1 FAIAASSTAV
11 SKPGNTNALPQRK
24 PAAARP
30 QFHHPTDDFVAGN
43 QRELA
48 PRQLAVHHVQIG
60 AADTAGFDLKA
71 QLAGAGTGCR
81 AIDQFERSADL
92 SQAHGSHGN
101 LRCYWNT
108 TPMIQCSAS
117 GGL

>member
-1 FAIAASSTAV
+1 
-11 SKPGNTNALPQRK
+11 
-24 PAAARP
+24 
-30 QFHHPTDDFVAGN
+30 
-43 QRELA
+43 
-48 PRQLAVHHVQIG
+48 RQLAVHHVQIG

-117 GGL
+117 GGLDRNQATVEGGMDRKSGGTGGEVGRTYPSPSAGLSVGFRRSQAGLRRS